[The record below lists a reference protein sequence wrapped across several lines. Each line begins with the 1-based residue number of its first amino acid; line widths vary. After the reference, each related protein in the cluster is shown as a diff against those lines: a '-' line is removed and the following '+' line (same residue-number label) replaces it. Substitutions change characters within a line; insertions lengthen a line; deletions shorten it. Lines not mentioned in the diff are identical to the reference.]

1 MALRHPI
8 FLVFLL
14 SLTLLIP
21 SFASAASPLAVA
33 ITPNTNVT
41 VNSTIRIQASGGT
54 GPYWITISNPS
65 MVLYTP
71 SKLDRNGRPSGLWSM
86 NVVKSGQCAFTIR
99 DAAGATATATLNAG
113 SQLAQPPP
121 AAPLTATLSNP
132 SPYIN
137 EATTLNITG
146 GTAPYKVTSPSPGV
160 TIAAVS
166 PTQWKVQS
174 SLPGNFTLNIAD
186 LNTVHT
192 ASVSATAKDRIPD
205 LNAFFRDGKTTIYT
219 QWPNRPQQQV
229 ISTETLSLQIV
240 GGKGP
245 WSVQTNPQW
254 LNITGPFGNVAT
266 APYYQIVWTGT
277 HFSSADIV
285 VRDSRGYVKTYKVTS
300 PAPLLLDVWPKN
312 RMIKANETF
321 LIIVRGGVGPFMIDW
336 DQNTALTPWLKDM
349 QHSDPGVLH
358 TWGISGLKPGSYRF
372 QVSDATSK
380 ITRFVAVIGLTV
392 TP

>member
-54 GPYWITISNPS
+54 GPYWITISHPS

-166 PTQWKVQS
+166 PT
-174 SLPGNFTLNIAD
+174 
-186 LNTVHT
+186 
-192 ASVSATAKDRIPD
+192 
-205 LNAFFRDGKTTIYT
+205 
-219 QWPNRPQQQV
+219 
-229 ISTETLSLQIV
+229 
-240 GGKGP
+240 
-245 WSVQTNPQW
+245 
-254 LNITGPFGNVAT
+254 
-266 APYYQIVWTGT
+266 
-277 HFSSADIV
+277 
-285 VRDSRGYVKTYKVTS
+285 
-300 PAPLLLDVWPKN
+300 
-312 RMIKANETF
+312 
-321 LIIVRGGVGPFMIDW
+321 
-336 DQNTALTPWLKDM
+336 
-349 QHSDPGVLH
+349 
-358 TWGISGLKPGSYRF
+358 
-372 QVSDATSK
+372 
-380 ITRFVAVIGLTV
+380 
-392 TP
+392 